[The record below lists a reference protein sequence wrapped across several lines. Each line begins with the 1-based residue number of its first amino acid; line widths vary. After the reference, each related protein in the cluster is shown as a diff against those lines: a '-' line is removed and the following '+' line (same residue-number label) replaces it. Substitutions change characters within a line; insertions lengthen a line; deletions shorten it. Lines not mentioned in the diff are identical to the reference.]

1 MVDMEEKNCLFCKII
16 SGEIPSLKV
25 YEDENSLAF
34 LDISPFTKGHSIVVP
49 KNHYISLLEFPEE
62 KMQECLSAVKK
73 VAIKLKTK
81 LEADGINIM
90 QNNYKAAGQE
100 INHLHFHVIPRWKND
115 KAFPLRIEK
124 KERSKEELSEIL
136 KKINTS

>member
-1 MVDMEEKNCLFCKII
+1 MEEKNCLFCKII